1 MQVLLSSFLP
11 VTCSFVA
18 GLLLAGIPAGI
29 IFTDVDGAFNHPGAM
44 LDQWCAPVQM
54 FTNFHVNV
62 KHFRADYQRYFS
74 YLHRFRQALMLSF
87 IREFCPAADLA
98 GMVHRCCVNW
108 H

>member
-44 LDQWCAPVQM
+44 LDQ
-54 FTNFHVNV
+54 
-62 KHFRADYQRYFS
+62 
-74 YLHRFRQALMLSF
+74 
-87 IREFCPAADLA
+87 
-98 GMVHRCCVNW
+98 
-108 H
+108 